1 MQRPSTV
8 RHSLPGTLAGV
19 IGSFPGTL
27 AGVVGSFPGTQA
39 GGSKEIEIMAE
50 ARPRRRGEGREPG
63 GEHRRRAQPRP
74 LPVRST
80 PSQDDVLKL
89 LQERRVRFL
98 RLQFIDVQGVLKN
111 VEVPRSQFEKAV
123 AGDITFDG
131 SSIEGFVR
139 VEESD
144 MMLRP
149 DLSTFVVLPWGDPE
163 HAVGRLICDVYT
175 AAGEVFE
182 GDPRQVLKRQIAAAG
197 KLGYELMAGVEA
209 EFFLFQRAADGS
221 PTRQTHDA
229 GGYFDLTP
237 VDRGEEARRD
247 IVNVLEL
254 MGFEVEAAHHEVAQ
268 GQHEIDFRYA
278 DALTTADNLATFRFV
293 VRNVALEHGLHAT
306 FMPKPL
312 FGENGSGLHTH
323 QSLFRKG
330 ENAFYDEGADDGLSR
345 VMRWYL
351 GGLLE
356 HARAFCAVT
365 NPVVN
370 SYKRLVPG
378 YEAPVSVAWS
388 LHNRSPMIRVPAK
401 RGRGTRLE
409 LRMPDPA
416 ANPYLALAV
425 QLAAGLDG
433 VRRRTE
439 PPEPID
445 KNIWSL
451 SVRDRRRYRI
461 QELPRD
467 LGEAIDLLKR
477 SGFVRDALGPHVFQQ
492 FVTLK
497 EREWQE
503 YIAQVHEW
511 EIERYLAAY

>member
-1 MQRPSTV
+1 
-8 RHSLPGTLAGV
+8 
-19 IGSFPGTL
+19 
-27 AGVVGSFPGTQA
+27 
-39 GGSKEIEIMAE
+39 MAE
-50 ARPRRRGEGREPG
+50 RRPQRSGTAATELVP
-63 GEHRRRAQPRP
+63 EHRIRRRARAAAGGGS
-74 LPVRST
+74 LGRE
-80 PSQDDVLKL
+80 DVLKL
-89 LQERRVRFL
+89 LQEERVQFL

-111 VEVPRSQFEKAV
+111 VEVPRSQFEKAL

-139 VEESD
+139 VDESD
-144 MMLRP
+144 MTLRP
-149 DLSTFVVLPWGDPE
+149 DLATFVVLPWGDPE
-163 HAVGRLICDVYT
+163 NAVGRLICDVYT
-175 AAGEVFE
+175 ASGEVFE
-182 GDPRQVLKRQIAAAG
+182 GDPRQVLKRQIAAAT

-209 EFFLFQRAADGS
+209 EFFLFHRAPDGS

-237 VDRGEEARRD
+237 VDLGEVARRD
-247 IVNVLEL
+247 IVNVLEM

-293 VRNVALEHGLHAT
+293 VRNVALQHGLHAT
-306 FMPKPL
+306 FMPKPV
-312 FGENGSGLHTH
+312 FGQNGSGLHTH

-330 ENAFYDEGADDGLSR
+330 ENAFHDAGAPDGLSK
-345 VMRWYL
+345 VLRWYL
-351 GGLLE
+351 GGLLQ
-356 HARAFCAVT
+356 HARSFCAVT
-365 NPVVN
+365 NTVVN

-378 YEAPVSVAWS
+378 YEAPVNVAWS
-388 LHNRSPMIRVPAK
+388 HHNRSPMIRVPAK

-433 VRRRTE
+433 MRRKTE

-445 KNIWSL
+445 KNIWNL

-467 LGEAIDLLKR
+467 LGEAIALLRR
-477 SGFVRDALGPHVFQQ
+477 STFVRDALGAHVYQQ

-503 YIAQVHEW
+503 YTAQVHEW
-511 EIERYLAAY
+511 EIEKYLAAY